1 MASIVDRARRA
12 WEVFRGRDPTEY
24 KNNYGPGYS
33 RRPDKSFVSFGGE
46 RSIVNAVY
54 NRIAID
60 VAEVDIEHVKKND
73 DGFFKE
79 SIKSDLN
86 NCLTISANLD
96 QTGRNLIKDIV
107 LSMFDE
113 GVIAVVPTYVE
124 SGCSLFHDDVASSK
138 IYEMRTAKIKQWYPK
153 HVRVELYNDDT
164 GQKKEITVPKKNVA
178 IIENPFY
185 VVMNEPNSIGR
196 RLINKL
202 NLLDVIDEQLGA
214 GKLDLIIQLP
224 YVVKTPLKKQ
234 QAEARRKDLE
244 DQLNNSK
251 YGVAYADGT
260 EKIIQLNRPLE
271 NNLMSQIEYLT
282 TLFYSELGI
291 CEEILKGTA
300 DEKMQL
306 NYRNNVIEPVL
317 TAITEEM
324 SRKWLTPTAVSQG
337 QRIFFIQNPFKLIP
351 IANIAEIADK
361 FTRATVLSPNEVRSI
376 IGYKPV
382 DDERANELRNPNL
395 NASDVEMENPI
406 NTGEEPVENSQS
418 QEIPEDIPQ
427 EETQG
432 LEEPVDDHMD
442 SDVTDEYYQDLVRKI
457 KKNVTK

>member
-1 MASIVDRARRA
+1 MSSLAERARRA
-12 WEVFRGRDPTEY
+12 WNVFRGRDPTEY
-24 KNNYGPGYS
+24 KANYGPGYS
-33 RRPDKSFVSFGGE
+33 IRPDKSYVRFGGE

-60 VAEVDIEHVKKND
+60 VAEVDIEHVKKNN
-73 DGFFKE
+73 DGFYKE
-79 SIKSDLN
+79 TIDDDLN
-86 NCLTISANLD
+86 TCLTLSANID

-113 GVIAVVPTYVE
+113 GSIAVVPVSTNGNIFRE
-124 SGCSLFHDDVASSK
+124 DNFK
-138 IYEMRTAKIKQWYPK
+138 IYELRTAKIKQWFPK
-153 HVRVELYNDDT
+153 HIRVELYDDET

-185 VVMNEPNSIGR
+185 AVMNEPNSIGR
-196 RLINKL
+196 RLISKL

-214 GKLDLIIQLP
+214 GKLDVIIQLP
-224 YVVKTPLKKQ
+224 YVVKSPLKKQ

-244 DQLNNSK
+244 EQLNNSK

-282 TLFYSELGI
+282 TMFYSELGI

-300 DEKMQL
+300 DEKMML
-306 NYRNNVIEPVL
+306 NYRNNVLEPVL
-317 TAITEEM
+317 TAITDEM
-324 SRKWLTPTAVSQG
+324 TRKWLSPTAITQG

-351 IANIAEIADK
+351 VANIADIADK
-361 FTRATVLSPNEVRSI
+361 FTRAQVLSSNEVRSI

-382 DDERANELRNPNL
+382 DDERANELSNPNL
-395 NASDVEMENPI
+395 NKTDEQLQNPI
-406 NTGEEPVENSQS
+406 MTEEGDENGEEDYSNMDGG
-418 QEIPEDIPQ
+418 PED
-427 EETQG
+427 E
-432 LEEPVDDHMD
+432 DD
-442 SDVTDEYYQDLVRKI
+442 Y
-457 KKNVTK
+457 

>member
-1 MASIVDRARRA
+1 MSSIVDRARRA
-12 WEVFRGRDPTEY
+12 WDVFRGRDPTDY
-24 KNNYGPGYS
+24 KNDYGPGYS
-33 RRPDKSFVSFGGE
+33 RRPDKSFVTFGGE

-60 VAEVDIEHVKKND
+60 VSEVDIEHVKRNV
-73 DGFFKE
+73 DGFFEE
-79 SIKSDLN
+79 SMNTSLN
-86 NCLTISANLD
+86 DCLTLSANID
-96 QTGRNLIKDIV
+96 QSGRNLIKDIV

-113 GVIAVVPTYVE
+113 GVIAVVPSYVE
-124 SGCSLFHDDVASSK
+124 NGCNIFRDDVASAS
-138 IYEMRTAKIKQWYPK
+138 IYELRTAKIKQWFPK
-153 HVRVELYNDDT
+153 HVRVEMYNDDN
-164 GQKKEITVPKKNVA
+164 GQKREITLPKKNVA

-185 VVMNEPNSIGR
+185 SVMNEPNSIGR

-202 NLLDVIDEQLGA
+202 NLLDVIDEQLSA
-214 GKLDLIIQLP
+214 GKLDVIIQLP
-224 YVVKTPLKKQ
+224 YVIKSPLKKQ

-271 NNLMSQIEYLT
+271 NNLMTQIEYLT

-351 IANIAEIADK
+351 IANIADIADK

-382 DDERANELRNPNL
+382 DDERANELSNPNL
-395 NASDVEMENPI
+395 NQSEEQIQNPVTT
-406 NTGEEPVENSQS
+406 NDDSESGGT
-418 QEIPEDIPQ
+418 EDIS
-427 EETQG
+427 E
-432 LEEPVDDHMD
+432 
-442 SDVTDEYYQDLVRKI
+442 DLKNKI
-457 KKNVTK
+457 GYLQ

>member
-1 MASIVDRARRA
+1 MSSIVDRARRA
-12 WEVFRGRDPTEY
+12 WDVFRGRDPTEY

-33 RRPDKSFVSFGGE
+33 RRPDKSYISFGGE

-60 VAEVDIEHVKKND
+60 VSKVDIEHVRKNK
-73 DGFFKE
+73 DGFFE
-79 SIKSDLN
+79 ETVKSDLN
-86 NCLTISANLD
+86 DCLNLSANID

-113 GVIAVVPTYVE
+113 GVIAVVPVYTD
-124 SGCSLFHDDVASSK
+124 CNIHADDVASGK
-138 IYEMRTAKIKQWYPK
+138 IYELRTAKIKQWFPK
-153 HVRVELYNDDT
+153 HVRVELYNDIN
-164 GQKKEITVPKKNVA
+164 GQKSELTLPKKNVA

-185 VVMNEPNSIGR
+185 AVMNEPNSIGR

-214 GKLDLIIQLP
+214 GKLDVIIQLP
-224 YVVKTPLKKQ
+224 YVVKSPLKKQ

-244 DQLNNSK
+244 EQLNNSK

-271 NNLMSQIEYLT
+271 NNLMTQIEYLT
-282 TLFYSELGI
+282 TMFYSELGI

-300 DEKMQL
+300 DEKMNL
-306 NYRNNVIEPVL
+306 NYQNNVIEPVL

-324 SRKWLTPTAVSQG
+324 TRKWISPTAVTQG
-337 QRIFFIQNPFKLIP
+337 QRIFFIQSPFKLIP
-351 IANIAEIADK
+351 ASTVADIADK
-361 FTRATVLSPNEVRSI
+361 FTRSAVLSANEVRSI

-382 DDERANELRNPNL
+382 EDERADQLTNPNL
-395 NASDVEMENPI
+395 NQTDEQLQNPVTTDEGGEEME
-406 NTGEEPVENSQS
+406 
-418 QEIPEDIPQ
+418 
-427 EETQG
+427 
-432 LEEPVDDHMD
+432 DD
-442 SDVTDEYYQDLVRKI
+442 Y
-457 KKNVTK
+457 